1 MLTGWVGGT
10 GAAVA
15 QLPAV
20 TLPAVAD
27 AEAAP
32 ASAGEGC
39 AGFSLPELL
48 AALAAYS
55 VLLTVALHLFPALHR
70 GAEGAIRQLQLMRQL
85 DLYALNM
92 VKDLRRAGFS
102 PQGKAG
108 RALWIGR
115 YLREP
120 AGSCLV
126 VGYAYYA
133 RSDAS
138 GHLVTATFGYR
149 LRRGALETQRDV
161 SDCQGG
167 GWEKV
172 FNSDELTV
180 TRLQFTALAGGALR
194 IHLAATVRRRPD
206 IGYAVTQV
214 VARRNL

>member
-1 MLTGWVGGT
+1 
-10 GAAVA
+10 
-15 QLPAV
+15 
-20 TLPAVAD
+20 
-27 AEAAP
+27 
-32 ASAGEGC
+32 
-39 AGFSLPELL
+39 
-48 AALAAYS
+48 
-55 VLLTVALHLFPALHR
+55 
-70 GAEGAIRQLQLMRQL
+70 MRQL

-138 GHLVTATFGYR
+138 GHLVTVTFGYR

-161 SDCQGG
+161 SDCQG

-194 IHLAATVRRRPD
+194 IHLAATARRRPD